1 MDLIQNFDTPG
12 RFFDKNLA
20 TLEDNYYENFYFL
33 NMRENLIEQKFK
45 ALDCFNVSDGNH
57 LIMCLCTEAGICIS
71 ASGFTLP
78 MLDQLYQRITRI
90 RYTNIQFYGN
100 RDLLLTLFDRFQ
112 VAYEIYKD
120 RIIYKT
126 DSVLKLKKTHLGKG
140 VNSNMEDYEELV
152 SLCYD
157 YSLEEWGERKGRGI
171 DYFQAVVVGWIQQQ
185 CLIQYDVMGGIGC
198 IAQVLNLEEGMP
210 IIGSL
215 FTPQKFRE
223 KGYATMLVHAI
234 TKNLLNSGFPEVGII
249 SDASNPYTNKMFT
262 NIGFKPVQT
271 HLQISCKNFFRTN

>member
-1 MDLIQNFDTPG
+1 MDMIQNFDTLG
-12 RFFDKNLA
+12 CFFDQNLA
-20 TLEDNYYENFYFL
+20 TLEDKYYENFYFL
-33 NMRENLIEQKFK
+33 SMREKLIEQQFK
-45 ALDCFNVSDGNH
+45 ALDWFNVSDGNH
-57 LIMCLCTEAGICIS
+57 LIMCLCTEAGIFIS
-71 ASGFTLP
+71 ASGFTLR
-78 MLDQLYQRITRI
+78 MLDQLYQRIIRI
-90 RYTNIQFYGN
+90 RYTNIKFFGN
-100 RDLLLTLFDRFQ
+100 KDLLLTLFDRFQ
-112 VAYEIYKD
+112 VPFEIYKD

-126 DSVLKLKKTHLGKG
+126 DSVLKLKKKHLGKG

-152 SLCYD
+152 KLSYD
-157 YSLEEWGERKGRGI
+157 YSLEEWGKREGRGI
-171 DYFQAVVVGWIQQQ
+171 NYFQAVVVGWIQQQ
-185 CLIQYDVMGGIGC
+185 CLIQYDVTDGIGC

-249 SDASNPYTNKMFT
+249 SDASNPYSNKMFT

-271 HLQISCKNFFRTN
+271 HLQISCKDFFRTN